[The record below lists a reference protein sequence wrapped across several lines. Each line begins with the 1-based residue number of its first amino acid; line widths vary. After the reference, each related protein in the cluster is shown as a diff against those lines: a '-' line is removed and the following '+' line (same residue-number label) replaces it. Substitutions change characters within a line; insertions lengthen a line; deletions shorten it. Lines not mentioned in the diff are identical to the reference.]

1 VQRITIINV
10 KGGCGKTTI
19 ATNLA
24 SAYAKLDVKTA
35 LLDYDSQGSSMRW
48 LKTRPDDAAK
58 VHGVAAYKNNRMCVT
73 RSWQLS
79 LPEKTERVIIDT
91 PPGLKGLKLI
101 DQLRDSDTILV
112 PVLPSSIDIH
122 ATTDFIR
129 DLHMIVKICP
139 ANTRLFIICNRVKA
153 NTLASNMLEQ
163 FLKTLNIPVI
173 AWLRETQNYVTAA
186 EHGIAVHELDLR
198 INQKDI
204 AAWRQIMQLL
214 ETTKK
219 PEPKPLPVR
228 KQQAISECA

>member
-1 VQRITIINV
+1 VQRITVINV

-24 SAYAKLDVKTA
+24 SAYAKLNVTTA
-35 LLDYDSQGSSMRW
+35 LLDYDNQGSSMRW
-48 LKTRPDDAAK
+48 LKSRPKDAAK
-58 VHGVAAYKNNRMCVT
+58 VHGVAAYRNNRMCVT

-79 LPEKTERVIIDT
+79 LPAHTERVIIDT
-91 PPGLKGLKLI
+91 PPGLKGLELI

-139 ANTRLFIICNRVKA
+139 ATTRLFIICNRVKA
-153 NTLASNMLEQ
+153 NTLAANMLEQ
-163 FLKTLNIPVI
+163 FLQTLDIPVI

-186 EHGIAVHELDLR
+186 EQGLGVHELDLR
-198 INQKDI
+198 ISQKDI
-204 AAWRQIMQLL
+204 AAWRQVMQLI
-214 ETTKK
+214 EATKK
-219 PEPKPLPVR
+219 PQPRQIQHE
-228 KQQAISECA
+228 QAISECA